1 MADGLAP
8 APRERGWARLAFALA
23 AFLLIPLFPAVRAVL
38 PIEHTLVLL
47 VPTIAVCFLIG
58 WWAGG
63 RFSLALVWLGFAA
76 WVLAQEAPATSTSAY
91 YDLARAWGLL
101 VAGSFGVICILGKQ
115 GPFFA
120 RALSAIGLALV
131 VALGHVA
138 AGRTSF
144 RRVERILD
152 EQYEARNQ
160 QSMDALALSLKSV
173 VERIPSMRDA
183 MTDSQVDQT
192 AFELHR
198 LSGRASPLF
207 PALLAL
213 ESLVVCA
220 LAWTLY
226 HRLSRARIGPPL
238 APLRQFQFHDHL
250 AWGLIVGLTLLLVPA
265 FGALARLGHN
275 LVLFFGM
282 LYALRG
288 LGVIDTF
295 VRRSAVS
302 VAIVTVLAILW
313 PQPYAALVALAAILA
328 LFAVLGVSDA
338 WGDWRRRMRPAS

>member
-23 AFLLIPLFPAVRAVL
+23 AFLLVPLFPAVRAVL
-38 PIEHTLVLL
+38 PVEHTLILL
-47 VPTIAVCFLIG
+47 VPTVAVCFLLG

-63 RFSLALVWLGFAA
+63 RLSLALVWLAFAA
-76 WVLAQEAPATSTSAY
+76 WVLAQPAPAIGASY

-101 VAGSFGVICILGKQ
+101 LAGAFGVTCILGRP
-115 GPFFA
+115 GPFFT
-120 RALSAIGLALV
+120 RVLSAIGLAL
-131 VALGHVA
+131 LVA
-138 AGRTSF
+138 AAHGLAGGTSF
-144 RRVERILD
+144 RRVLRVLD
-152 EQYEARNQ
+152 EQYDVRNRQSVEALGISLRN
-160 QSMDALALSLKSV
+160 V
-173 VERIPSMRDA
+173 VDRVPSMADV
-183 MTDSQVDQT
+183 MTSETVDQT

-198 LSGRASPLF
+198 LSEGATPLF

-238 APLRQFQFHDHL
+238 AALREFRFHDHL
-250 AWGLIVGLTLLLVPA
+250 AWGLIVGLTLVLLPA
-265 FGALARLGHN
+265 FASLARVGQN

-288 LGVIDTF
+288 LGVIDSF
-295 VRRSAVS
+295 VRRSAAL
-302 VAIVTVLAILW
+302 VAIAAVIAILN
-313 PQPYAALVALAAILA
+313 PRPYAALVALAVMLA

-338 WGDWRRRMRPAS
+338 WGDWRRRLRAAS

>member
-23 AFLLIPLFPAVRAVL
+23 AFLLVPLFPAVRAVL
-38 PIEHTLVLL
+38 PVEHTLILL
-47 VPTIAVCFLIG
+47 VPTLAVCFLLG

-63 RFSLALVWLGFAA
+63 RLSLALVWLAFAA
-76 WVLAQEAPATSTSAY
+76 WVLAQPAPTLGAAY

-101 VAGSFGVICILGKQ
+101 LAGAFGVICILGKQ
-115 GPFFA
+115 GAFFA
-120 RALSAIGLALV
+120 RALSAIGLALLV
-131 VALGHVA
+131 GA
-138 AGRTSF
+138 AHGLAGGTSF
-144 RRVERILD
+144 RRVESMLG
-152 EQYEARNQ
+152 EQYEVRNR
-160 QSMDALALSLKSV
+160 QSVDALTVSLRGV
-173 VERIPSMRDA
+173 VERVPAMRDV
-183 MTDSQVDQT
+183 MTDETVDQT
-192 AFELHR
+192 EFELHR
-198 LSGRASPLF
+198 LSEGAAPLF

-238 APLRQFQFHDHL
+238 AALREFRFHDHL
-250 AWGLIVGLTLLLVPA
+250 VWGLIVGLTLVLLPA
-265 FGALARLGHN
+265 FVSLQRLGQN

-288 LGVIDTF
+288 LGVIDSF
-295 VRRSAVS
+295 VRRSAAL
-302 VAIVTVLAILW
+302 VAIAAVIAILN
-313 PQPYAALVALAAILA
+313 PRPYAALVALAVVLA

-338 WGDWRRRMRPAS
+338 WGDWRRRLRPAS

>member
-23 AFLLIPLFPAVRAVL
+23 AFLLVPLFPAVRAVL
-38 PIEHTLVLL
+38 PVEHTLILL
-47 VPTIAVCFLIG
+47 VPTVAVCFLLG

-63 RFSLALVWLGFAA
+63 RLSLALVWIAFAA
-76 WVLAQEAPATSTSAY
+76 WVMAQPAPSTGGPY

-101 VAGSFGVICILGKQ
+101 LAGAFGVICILGKQ
-115 GPFFA
+115 GPFFR
-120 RALSAIGLALV
+120 RALSAIGLALMVGLAHV
-131 VALGHVA
+131 V

-152 EQYEARNQ
+152 EQYEVRNQ
-160 QSMDALALSLKSV
+160 QSMLALSLSLRGV
-173 VERIPSMRDA
+173 VERVPSMRDV
-183 MTDSQVDQT
+183 MTDATVDQT

-198 LSGRASPLF
+198 LSEAASPLF

-238 APLRQFQFHDHL
+238 APLRDFRFHDHL
-250 AWGLIVGLTLLLVPA
+250 AWGLIVGLTVVLLPA
-265 FGALARLGHN
+265 FGSLARLGQS

-288 LGVIDTF
+288 LGVIASF
-295 VRRSAVS
+295 VRRSAMF
-302 VAIVTVLAILW
+302 VAIAAVIAILN
-313 PQPYAALVALAAILA
+313 PRPYAALVALAAVLA

-338 WGDWRRRMRPAS
+338 WGDWRRRMRAAS

>member
-1 MADGLAP
+1 MADGLVP

-23 AFLLIPLFPAVRAVL
+23 AFLLVPLFPAVRAVL
-38 PIEHTLVLL
+38 PIEHTLLLL
-47 VPTIAVCFLIG
+47 VPTIAVCFLLG

-63 RFSLALVWLGFAA
+63 RLSLALVWLAFAA
-76 WVLAQEAPATSTSAY
+76 WVIAQPGPPTAGSY
-91 YDLARAWGLL
+91 YDLARAWGLML
-101 VAGSFGVICILGKQ
+101 AGAFGVICILGGQ
-115 GPFFA
+115 GPFFR
-120 RALSAIGLALV
+120 RALSAIGLALLVGLAHV
-131 VALGHVA
+131 V

-152 EQYEARNQ
+152 EQYEVRNQ
-160 QSMDALALSLKSV
+160 QSMQALSLSLRGV
-173 VERIPSMRDA
+173 VERVPSMRDV
-183 MTDSQVDQT
+183 MTDATVDQT

-198 LSGRASPLF
+198 LSETASPLF

-238 APLRQFQFHDHL
+238 APLRDFRFHDHL
-250 AWGLIVGLTLLLVPA
+250 AWGLIVGLTLVLLPA
-265 FGALARLGHN
+265 FGPLARMGQS
-275 LVLFFGM
+275 LVLFFGI

-288 LGVIDTF
+288 LGVIDSF
-295 VRRSAVS
+295 VRRSALL
-302 VAIVTVLAILW
+302 VAIAALIAILN
-313 PQPYAALVALAAILA
+313 PRPYAALVALAAVLA

-338 WGDWRRRMRPAS
+338 WGDWRRRMRAAS

>member
-1 MADGLAP
+1 MADGLVP
-8 APRERGWARLAFALA
+8 APRERGWARLASALA
-23 AFLLIPLFPAVRAVL
+23 AFLFVPLFPAVRAVL
-38 PIEHTLVLL
+38 PVEHTLILL
-47 VPTIAVCFLIG
+47 VPTVAVCFLLG

-63 RFSLALVWLGFAA
+63 RLSLALVWVAFAA
-76 WVLAQEAPATSTSAY
+76 WVLALPPPDSGGAY
-91 YDLARAWGLL
+91 YDLARAWALL
-101 VAGSFGVICILGKQ
+101 LAGAFGVVCILGKQ
-115 GPFFA
+115 GPFFS
-120 RALSAIGLALV
+120 RALSAIGLALMVGLAHV
-131 VALGHVA
+131 V

-152 EQYEARNQ
+152 EQYEVRNQ
-160 QSMDALALSLKSV
+160 QSMQALTISLRGV
-173 VERIPSMRDA
+173 VARVPSMRDV
-183 MTDSQVDQT
+183 MTDATVDQT

-198 LSGRASPLF
+198 LSEGASPLF

-238 APLRQFQFHDHL
+238 APLREFRFHDHL
-250 AWGLIVGLTLLLVPA
+250 AWGLIVGLTLVLLPA
-265 FGALARLGHN
+265 FRSLARIGEI

-288 LGVIDTF
+288 LGVVDSF
-295 VRRSAVS
+295 VRRSATL
-302 VAIVTVLAILW
+302 VAIAAVIAILN
-313 PQPYAALVALAAILA
+313 PRPYAALVALAAMLA

>member
-1 MADGLAP
+1 MADGLVP

-23 AFLLIPLFPAVRAVL
+23 AFLLVPLFPAVRAVL
-38 PIEHTLVLL
+38 PVEHTLILL
-47 VPTIAVCFLIG
+47 VPTVAVCFLLG

-63 RFSLALVWLGFAA
+63 RLSLALVWVAFAA
-76 WVLAQEAPATSTSAY
+76 WVLALPAPDVGGAY
-91 YDLARAWGLL
+91 YDLARAWALL
-101 VAGSFGVICILGKQ
+101 LAGAFGVVCILGKQ
-115 GPFFA
+115 GPFFT
-120 RALSAIGLALV
+120 RALSAIGLALMVGLAHV
-131 VALGHVA
+131 V

-152 EQYEARNQ
+152 EQYEVRNQ
-160 QSMDALALSLKSV
+160 QSMQALTISLRGV
-173 VERIPSMRDA
+173 VARVPSMRDV
-183 MTDSQVDQT
+183 MTDATVDQT

-198 LSGRASPLF
+198 LSEGASPLF

-238 APLRQFQFHDHL
+238 APLREFRFHDHL
-250 AWGLIVGLTLLLVPA
+250 AWGLIVGLTLVLLPA
-265 FGALARLGHN
+265 FRSLARIGEI

-288 LGVIDTF
+288 LGVVDSF
-295 VRRSAVS
+295 VRRSATL
-302 VAIVTVLAILW
+302 VAIAAVIAILN
-313 PQPYAALVALAAILA
+313 PRPYAALVALAAMLA

>member
-8 APRERGWARLAFALA
+8 APRERGWARHTFALA
-23 AFLLIPLFPAVRAVL
+23 AWLLVPLLPAGRAVL
-38 PIEHTLVLL
+38 AGGHTLTLL
-47 VPTIAVCFLIG
+47 VPTIAVCFLLG

-63 RFSLALVWLGFAA
+63 RLSLALVWVAFAA
-76 WVLAQEAPATSTSAY
+76 WVIAQPAPATGGAY
-91 YDLARAWGLL
+91 YDLTRAWGLL
-101 VAGSFGVICILGKQ
+101 LAGAFGAICILGKP
-115 GPFFA
+115 GPFFT

-131 VALGHVA
+131 VGLAQVVV
-138 AGRTSF
+138 GRTSF

-152 EQYEARNQ
+152 EQYEVRNQ
-160 QSMDALALSLKSV
+160 QSILALTLSLRGV
-173 VERIPSMRDA
+173 VERVPSMRDV
-183 MTDSQVDQT
+183 MTDATVDQT

-198 LSGRASPLF
+198 LSEAASPLF

-238 APLRQFQFHDHL
+238 APLRDFRFHDHL
-250 AWGLIVGLTLLLVPA
+250 AWGLIVGLTLGLLPA
-265 FGALARLGHN
+265 FGSLQGIGQN

-288 LGVIDTF
+288 LGVMESF
-295 VRRSAVS
+295 VRRSAML
-302 VAIVTVLAILW
+302 VAIASVIAILN
-313 PQPYAALVALAAILA
+313 PRPYAALVALAAMLA

-338 WGDWRRRMRPAS
+338 WGDWRRRLRAAS

>member
-23 AFLLIPLFPAVRAVL
+23 AFLLVPLFPAVRAVL
-38 PIEHTLVLL
+38 PVEHTLTLL
-47 VPTIAVCFLIG
+47 VPTIAVCFLLG
-58 WWAGG
+58 WLAGG
-63 RFSLALVWLGFAA
+63 RLSLALVWVAFAA
-76 WVLAQEAPATSTSAY
+76 WVIGQPAPATGGAY

-101 VAGSFGVICILGKQ
+101 LAGAFGVICILGKP
-115 GPFFA
+115 GPFFT
-120 RALSAIGLALV
+120 RALSAIGLALIVGLAHV
-131 VALGHVA
+131 VV
-138 AGRTSF
+138 GRTSF

-160 QSMDALALSLKSV
+160 QSILALTMSLRQV
-173 VERIPSMRDA
+173 VERVPSMRDV
-183 MTDSQVDQT
+183 MTDATVDQT

-198 LSGRASPLF
+198 LSKAASPLF

-238 APLRQFQFHDHL
+238 APLRDFRFHDHL
-250 AWGLIVGLTLLLVPA
+250 AWGLIVGLTLALLPA
-265 FGALARLGHN
+265 FGSLQRIGQI
-275 LVLFFGM
+275 LVVFFGM

-288 LGVIDTF
+288 LGVIENF
-295 VRRSAVS
+295 VRRSAVL
-302 VAIVTVLAILW
+302 VAIASVIAILN
-313 PQPYAALVALAAILA
+313 PRPYAALVALAAMLA

-338 WGDWRRRMRPAS
+338 WGDWRRRLRAAS

>member
-23 AFLLIPLFPAVRAVL
+23 AFLLVPLFPAVRAVL
-38 PIEHTLVLL
+38 PIEHTLILL
-47 VPTIAVCFLIG
+47 VPAVAVCFLLG

-63 RFSLALVWLGFAA
+63 RLSVALVWLAFAG
-76 WVLAQEAPATSTSAY
+76 WVLAQPAPLAGAPY

-101 VAGSFGVICILGKQ
+101 LAGAFGVTCILGKQ
-115 GPFFA
+115 GPFFT
-120 RALSAIGLALV
+120 RVLSAIGLALLV
-131 VALGHVA
+131 GLAHGL
-138 AGRTSF
+138 AGRSSY
-144 RRVERILD
+144 RRVERILE
-152 EQYEARNQ
+152 EQYEVRNRE
-160 QSMDALALSLKSV
+160 SVDALTLSLQGV
-173 VERIPSMRDA
+173 VARVPAMRDV
-183 MTDSQVDQT
+183 MTDDTIDQT

-198 LSGRASPLF
+198 LSEGAAPLF

-238 APLRQFQFHDHL
+238 APLREFRFHDHL
-250 AWGLIVGLTLLLVPA
+250 AWGLIVGLTLVLLPA
-265 FGALARLGHN
+265 FGSLQRLGHN
-275 LVLFFGM
+275 LVLLFGM

-288 LGVIDTF
+288 LGVIDSF
-295 VRRSAVS
+295 VRRSAAL
-302 VAIVTVLAILW
+302 VAIAAVIAILN
-313 PQPYAALVALAAILA
+313 PRPYAALVALAVVLA

-338 WGDWRRRMRPAS
+338 WGDWRRRLRAAS

>member
-1 MADGLAP
+1 MADGVAP

-23 AFLLIPLFPAVRAVL
+23 AFLLVPLFPAVRAVL
-38 PIEHTLVLL
+38 PVEHTLILL
-47 VPTIAVCFLIG
+47 VPTIAVCFLLG

-63 RFSLALVWLGFAA
+63 RLSLALVWVAFAA
-76 WVLAQEAPATSTSAY
+76 WVVAQPGPPTSGSY

-101 VAGSFGVICILGKQ
+101 LAGAFGVICVLGKQ
-115 GPFFA
+115 GPFFR
-120 RALSAIGLALV
+120 RALSAIGLALM
-131 VALGHVA
+131 VALAHVV

-152 EQYEARNQ
+152 EQYEVRNQ
-160 QSMDALALSLKSV
+160 QSMLALSLSLRGI
-173 VERIPSMRDA
+173 VERVPSMRDV
-183 MTDSQVDQT
+183 MTDATVDQT

-198 LSGRASPLF
+198 LSETASPLF

-238 APLRQFQFHDHL
+238 APLRDFRFHDHL
-250 AWGLIVGLTLLLVPA
+250 AWGLIVGLTLVLLPA
-265 FGALARLGHN
+265 FSSLARLGQS
-275 LVLFFGM
+275 LVLFFGI

-288 LGVIDTF
+288 LGVIDSF
-295 VRRSAVS
+295 VRRSAML
-302 VAIVTVLAILW
+302 VAIATVVAILN
-313 PQPYAALVALAAILA
+313 PRPYAALVALAALLA

-338 WGDWRRRMRPAS
+338 WGDWRRRVRAAS

>member
-23 AFLLIPLFPAVRAVL
+23 AFLLVPLFPAVRAVL
-38 PIEHTLVLL
+38 PIEHTLILL
-47 VPTIAVCFLIG
+47 VPTVAVCFLLG

-63 RFSLALVWLGFAA
+63 RLSVALVWLAFAA
-76 WVLAQEAPATSTSAY
+76 WVLAQPAPLAGAPY

-101 VAGSFGVICILGKQ
+101 LAGAFGVTCILGKQ
-115 GPFFA
+115 GPFFT
-120 RALSAIGLALV
+120 RVLSAIGLALLV
-131 VALGHVA
+131 GLAHGL
-138 AGRTSF
+138 AGRTSY
-144 RRVERILD
+144 RRVERILE
-152 EQYEARNQ
+152 EQYEVRNR
-160 QSMDALALSLKSV
+160 QSVDALTLSLQGV
-173 VERIPSMRDA
+173 VARVPAMREV
-183 MTDSQVDQT
+183 MTDDTIDQT

-198 LSGRASPLF
+198 LSNGAASLF

-238 APLRQFQFHDHL
+238 APLREFRFHDHL
-250 AWGLIVGLTLLLVPA
+250 VWGLIVGLTLVLLPA
-265 FGALARLGHN
+265 FGSLQRLGQN
-275 LVLFFGM
+275 LVLVFGM

-288 LGVIDTF
+288 LGVIDSF
-295 VRRSAVS
+295 VRRSAAL
-302 VAIVTVLAILW
+302 VAIAAVIAILN
-313 PQPYAALVALAAILA
+313 PRPYAALVALAVVLA

-338 WGDWRRRMRPAS
+338 WGDWRRRLRPAS

>member
-8 APRERGWARLAFALA
+8 APRERGWVRLTFALA
-23 AFLLIPLFPAVRAVL
+23 AFLLVPLFPAVRAVL
-38 PIEHTLVLL
+38 PVEHTLMLL
-47 VPTIAVCFLIG
+47 VPAVAVCFLLG
-58 WWAGG
+58 WWSGG
-63 RFSLALVWLGFAA
+63 RLSLALVWLAFAA
-76 WVLAQEAPATSTSAY
+76 WVIAQPAPPSGGAY

-101 VAGSFGVICILGKQ
+101 VAGAFGVVCILGRQ
-115 GPFFA
+115 GPLFT
-120 RALSAIGLALV
+120 RALSAVGLALMVGLAHV
-131 VALGHVA
+131 V

-152 EQYEARNQ
+152 EQYEVRNQ
-160 QSMDALALSLKSV
+160 QSMLALTISLRGV
-173 VERIPSMRDA
+173 VERVPSMRDV
-183 MTDSQVDQT
+183 MTDATVDQT

-198 LSGRASPLF
+198 LSEGASPLF

-238 APLRQFQFHDHL
+238 APLRDFRFHDHL
-250 AWGLIVGLTLLLVPA
+250 AWGLIVGLTLALLPA
-265 FGALARLGHN
+265 FGSLERIGQN

-288 LGVIDTF
+288 LGVIDSF
-295 VRRSAVS
+295 VRRSAML
-302 VAIVTVLAILW
+302 VAIAAVIAILN
-313 PQPYAALVALAAILA
+313 PRPYAALVALAAMLA

-338 WGDWRRRMRPAS
+338 WGDWRRRMRAAS

>member
-23 AFLLIPLFPAVRAVL
+23 AFLLVPLFPAVRAVL
-38 PIEHTLVLL
+38 PIEHTLILL
-47 VPTIAVCFLIG
+47 VPTIAVCFLLG

-63 RFSLALVWLGFAA
+63 RLSIALVWLTFAA
-76 WVLAQEAPATSTSAY
+76 WVLAMPAPLASAPY

-101 VAGSFGVICILGKQ
+101 LAGAFGVTCILGKQ
-115 GPFFA
+115 GPFFT
-120 RALSAIGLALV
+120 RVLSAIGLALLV
-131 VALGHVA
+131 GLAHGL
-138 AGRTSF
+138 AGGTSY
-144 RRVERILD
+144 RRVERILE
-152 EQYEARNQ
+152 EQYDVRNR
-160 QSMDALALSLKSV
+160 QSVDALTVSLRGV
-173 VERIPSMRDA
+173 VARVPAMRDV
-183 MTDSQVDQT
+183 MTDDTIDQT

-198 LSGRASPLF
+198 LSSGAAPLF

-238 APLRQFQFHDHL
+238 AALREFRFHDHL
-250 AWGLIVGLTLLLVPA
+250 AWGLIVGLTLVLLPA
-265 FGALARLGHN
+265 FGSLQLLGQN
-275 LVLFFGM
+275 LVLLFGM

-288 LGVIDTF
+288 LGVIDSF
-295 VRRSAVS
+295 VRRSAAL
-302 VAIVTVLAILW
+302 VAIAAVIAILN
-313 PQPYAALVALAAILA
+313 PRPYAALVALAVVLA

-338 WGDWRRRMRPAS
+338 WGDWRRRLRAAS